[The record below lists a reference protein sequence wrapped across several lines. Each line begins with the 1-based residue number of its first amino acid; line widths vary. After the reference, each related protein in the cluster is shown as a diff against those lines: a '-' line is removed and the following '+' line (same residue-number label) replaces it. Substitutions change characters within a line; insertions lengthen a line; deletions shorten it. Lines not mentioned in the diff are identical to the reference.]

1 MSHTE
6 QVADDVVLVGGQNV
20 KEQAASLVEGE
31 KYHNLLAGLELVV
44 EWVEAV

>member
-20 KEQAASLVEGE
+20 KKQVASLVVGE

-44 EWVEAV
+44 EWVDG